1 MHLNICKGRSGEDI
15 AADFFLSMGYTILER
30 NYRNRFGEIDL
41 VLEKGGLLVF
51 AEIKT
56 RSSCRFGLPQE
67 AVTVSKQER
76 IRRIA
81 MSYIQDN
88 GMEERDV
95 RFDVVGIIMTGKSIS
110 IDHITG
116 AF

>member
-1 MHLNICKGRSGEDI
+1 MHLNIHRGRSGEDI

-41 VLEKGGLLVF
+41 VLEKDDVLVF

-67 AVTVSKQER
+67 AVTVSKQHR

-88 GMEERDV
+88 GMEEREV
-95 RFDVVGIIMTGKSIS
+95 RFDVVGIVMAGGKVSIE
-110 IDHITG
+110 HITG